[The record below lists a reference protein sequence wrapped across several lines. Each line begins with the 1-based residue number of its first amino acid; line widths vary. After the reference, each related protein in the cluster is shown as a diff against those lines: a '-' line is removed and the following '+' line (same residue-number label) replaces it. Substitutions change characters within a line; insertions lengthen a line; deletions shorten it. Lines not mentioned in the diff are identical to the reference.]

1 MAKEKPGVMLYWKTF
16 DALEE
21 LVDGEA
27 KKMFRAIRQYAQ
39 YGEVPDFSDS
49 PSCRMAWVFLKTD
62 LDADSE
68 RYERQKEQRA
78 EAGKISAEKRR
89 QRALTDVDER

>member
-27 KKMFRAIRQYAQ
+27 KEMFRAIRHYAQ
-39 YGEVPDFSDS
+39 FGETPDFSNS
-49 PSCRMAWVFLKTD
+49 PTCRMAWIFLREQ
-62 LDADSE
+62 LDADNE
-68 RYERQKEQRA
+68 RFERQRDQHS
-78 EAGKISAEKRR
+78 EAGKASANKRN
-89 QRALTDVDER
+89 QRTLTDVDER

>member
-39 YGEVPDFSDS
+39 YGEDPDFSDS
-49 PSCRMAWVFLKTD
+49 PTCRMAWVFLKPD
-62 LDADSE
+62 LDADEE
-68 RYERQKEQRA
+68 RYERGKKQRV
-78 EAGKISAEKRR
+78 EAGRISAEKRI
-89 QRALTDVDER
+89 QRPPTSVNER